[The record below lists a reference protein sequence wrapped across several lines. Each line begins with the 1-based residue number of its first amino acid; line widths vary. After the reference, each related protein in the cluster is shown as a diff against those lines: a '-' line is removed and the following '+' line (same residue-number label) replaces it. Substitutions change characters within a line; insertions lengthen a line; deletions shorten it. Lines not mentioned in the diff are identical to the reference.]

1 MYENKKIENVMHLLY
16 NIIINFFGVTRMSKA
31 ATINARIEP
40 ALKMQAEAILHK
52 VGLSTAEAI
61 RLFYSQVCLQN
72 GLPFEVKI
80 PNKETRE
87 AMVELES
94 GKGER
99 FKTMKDVWDSIDN
112 A

>member
-1 MYENKKIENVMHLLY
+1 MNK
-16 NIIINFFGVTRMSKA
+16 G

-40 ALKMQAEAILHK
+40 ALKMKAEAILHK

-61 RLFYSQVCLQN
+61 RIFYSQICLQN

-80 PNKETRE
+80 PNKKTRD
-87 AMVELES
+87 AINELES
-94 GKGER
+94 DKGER
-99 FKTMKDVWDSIDN
+99 YKTMKEVWDSLDD

>member
-1 MYENKKIENVMHLLY
+1 
-16 NIIINFFGVTRMSKA
+16 MSKA

-40 ALKMQAEAILHK
+40 ELKTRAEAILHK

-61 RLFYSQVCLQN
+61 RIFYSQICLQN
-72 GLPFEVKI
+72 GLPFDVKI
-80 PNKETRE
+80 PNKKTQNAIEQ
-87 AMVELES
+87 LES

-99 FKTMKDVWDSIDN
+99 FNTMKDVWDSIDD

>member
-1 MYENKKIENVMHLLY
+1 MN
-16 NIIINFFGVTRMSKA
+16 KA
-31 ATINARIEP
+31 ATINARIEL
-40 ALKMQAEAILHK
+40 ALKTKAEAILHK

-61 RLFYSQVCLQN
+61 RLFYSQICLQN

-80 PNKETRE
+80 PNKKTRN
-87 AMVELES
+87 AIHELET

-99 FKTMKDVWDSIDN
+99 FKSMKDVWDSMDD

>member
-1 MYENKKIENVMHLLY
+1 MLY
-16 NIIINFFGVTRMSKA
+16 NLLIEIFGVHKMNKA

-40 ALKMQAEAILHK
+40 ALKLEAEAILHK
-52 VGLSTAEAI
+52 VGLSSAEAI

-80 PNKETRE
+80 PNKRTCD
-87 AMVELES
+87 AMKELES

-99 FKTMKDVWDSIDN
+99 FKTMQDVWDSIDN

>member
-1 MYENKKIENVMHLLY
+1 
-16 NIIINFFGVTRMSKA
+16 MSKV

-40 ALKMQAEAILHK
+40 GLKMRAEAILHA

-61 RLFYSQVCLQN
+61 RIFYSQVCLQN
-72 GLPFEVKI
+72 GLPFDVKI
-80 PNKETRE
+80 PNKKTIDAIE
-87 AMVELES
+87 ELRA

-99 FKTMKDVWDSIDN
+99 YKTMEDVWDSLDD

>member
-1 MYENKKIENVMHLLY
+1 MA
-16 NIIINFFGVTRMSKA
+16 KA

-40 ALKMQAEAILHK
+40 ALKMKAEAILHK

-72 GLPFEVKI
+72 GLPFAVKI
-80 PNKETRE
+80 PSKQTRD
-87 AMVELES
+87 AIQELES
-94 GKGER
+94 GKGDR
-99 FKTMKDVWDSIDN
+99 FKTMHDVWDSIDD

>member
-1 MYENKKIENVMHLLY
+1 MN
-16 NIIINFFGVTRMSKA
+16 KA

-40 ALKMQAEAILHK
+40 ALKIRAEAILHA

-61 RLFYSQVCLQN
+61 RIFYSQVCLQN
-72 GLPFEVKI
+72 GLPFDVKI
-80 PNKETRE
+80 PNKKTMD
-87 AMVELES
+87 AIDELEA

-99 FKTMKDVWDSIDN
+99 FKTMKDVWESLDD

>member
-1 MYENKKIENVMHLLY
+1 ML
-16 NIIINFFGVTRMSKA
+16 RA

-40 ALKMQAEAILHK
+40 ELKKRAEIILHK
-52 VGLSTAEAI
+52 VGVSTAEAI

-80 PNKETRE
+80 ANKKTRE
-87 AMVELES
+87 AIAELES
-94 GKGER
+94 GGGKR
-99 FKTMKDVWDSIDN
+99 YPNMK

>member
-1 MYENKKIENVMHLLY
+1 MN
-16 NIIINFFGVTRMSKA
+16 KA
-31 ATINARIEP
+31 ATVNARIEP
-40 ALKMQAEAILHK
+40 GLKMQAELILHK

-80 PNKETRE
+80 PNKKTRASME
-87 AMVELES
+87 ELET
-94 GKGER
+94 GKGHR
-99 FKTMKDVWDSIDN
+99 YKTMNDVWNSLDD